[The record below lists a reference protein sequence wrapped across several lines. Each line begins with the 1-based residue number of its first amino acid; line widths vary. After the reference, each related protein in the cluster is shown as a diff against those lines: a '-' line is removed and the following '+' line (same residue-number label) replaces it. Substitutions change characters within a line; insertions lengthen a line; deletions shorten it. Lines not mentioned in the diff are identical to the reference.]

1 MADEVGIVMKLY
13 DEVSPT
19 LKSITGSS
27 KAFDKTMDDLEE
39 SLKAY
44 DKAQT
49 TLTEKM
55 SGLKKGMA
63 ENSIKVKEAQQA
75 YKKLK
80 DETSKGALDD
90 AIDEQTRLRR
100 EMEETK
106 AVIDANATAYKNLY
120 KEVTSAASAESRLS
134 NRAGDGSTGILSA
147 LGKAGLG
154 QMAGDAIMEISNT
167 MIGSALGGDGGSLIS
182 SALSSAVSGAA
193 MGSLAGPVGTAIGGL
208 VGGALGLATGGAQ
221 IFANQDE
228 AFKAYYADLYP
239 AGQDRA
245 EESLTA
251 GSATASQRELDAIAF
266 NRLLGSGV
274 GDQYLSDLRVLAAA
288 TPMEYSDLTSMSRA
302 LATGFGDAPDRML
315 ELMTAIG
322 DAGSAV
328 GVTAS
333 DMTAMAQAM
342 SRMNSS
348 GKATLEYLNIF
359 QDRGVDVIGML
370 SEAMGKT
377 QGEIYDMISKSEING
392 RDAVNIIQQGMETA
406 YSGAM
411 EQMAE
416 TFSGLTSTLEDT
428 MAELDN
434 ARGEG
439 YNDLRKEGL
448 QSEIDAYGGALGDAI
463 QNLNRISGEN
473 DAYMEN
479 LSEQYTREALSALLL
494 GEDTT
499 LFPEEQQAELRRM
512 REDFLAASGAYED
525 GNEEAGLKMESL
537 RQEAEA
543 LATAAYES
551 SDQYSL
557 LYDSEQDLVGAI
569 QDLTTAF
576 DGWKNEYE
584 LEQEK
589 SKGQGAIWLDDIMIG
604 DPDDPDDGVGDVIR
618 KKDEAS
624 LTSLFGQIFGSHA
637 YGLDRVP
644 RNGLYYLHQDE
655 RVLTA
660 QAAGEQSRKSGTTFQ
675 ITIKDNHFGAD
686 MSVEAVAQT
695 LADLLERKLAAG
707 VIG

>member
-1 MADEVGIVMKLY
+1 MSRTDASIAMSVQDNLSAAIVGMKSSVTNFRG
-13 DEVSPT
+13 D
-19 LKSITGSS
+19 ITALQGELDRLN
-27 KAFDKTMDDLEE
+27 ATRVQMRMD
-39 SLKAY
+39 
-44 DKAQT
+44 
-49 TLTEKM
+49 LT
-55 SGLKKGMA
+55 SA
-63 ENSIKVKEAQQA
+63 RREAQQA
-75 YKKLK
+75 QKAF
-80 DETSKGALDD
+80 EALGDSATEAERQAAEAD
-90 AIDEQTRLRR
+90 WKTAEENLENIRQQYDLVSRQVRQTTRD
-100 EMEETK
+100 ME
-106 AVIDANATAYKNLY
+106 NATGAI
-120 KEVTSAASAESRLS
+120 SRME
-134 NRAGDGSTGILSA
+134 NRADGAAGSTGILSA

-167 MIGSALGGDGGSLIS
+167 MIGSALGSDGGSLIS

-193 MGSLAGPVGTAIGGL
+193 MGSLAGPVGTAIGAA

-228 AFKAYYADLYP
+228 AFKAYYADLYQS
-239 AGQDRA
+239 GQDRA

-302 LATGFGDAPDRML
+302 LATGFGDSPDRML

-370 SEAMGKT
+370 SEAMGTT
-377 QGEIYDMISKSEING
+377 QSEIYDMISKGEING

-411 EQMAE
+411 EQMAQ
-416 TFSGLTSTLEDT
+416 TFSGLTSILEDT
-428 MAELDN
+428 MAELNN

-439 YNDLRKEGL
+439 YNQERSVGL
-448 QSEIDAYGGALGDAI
+448 QTQIDAYGGALGDAI
-463 QNLNRISGEN
+463 QSLNRISGEN
-473 DAYMEN
+473 EAYMEN

-494 GEDTT
+494 GEDATI
-499 LFPEEQQAELRRM
+499 FPEEQQAELRRM
-512 REDFLAASGAYED
+512 REDFLAASSAYED

-537 RQEAEA
+537 RQQAEA

-557 LYDSEQDLVGAI
+557 LYDSEQDLIGAI
-569 QDLTTAF
+569 RDNTAALE
-576 DGWKNEYE
+576 GWKNDYM
-584 LEQEK
+584 LDQEK
-589 SKGQGAIWLDDIMIG
+589 SKGQGDVWMENIMLG
-604 DPDDPDDGVGDVIR
+604 DRDNPGDGFAERWND
-618 KKDEAS
+618 S
-624 LTSLFGQIFGSHA
+624 LGAENDRLAAMVNGSHA

-660 QAAGEQSRKSGTTFQ
+660 REAGEQSRKSGTTFQ
-675 ITIKDNHFGAD
+675 ITISNNHFGAD

-695 LADLLERKLAAG
+695 LADMLERKLAAG

>member
-55 SGLKKGMA
+55 SGLKKELA
-63 ENSIKVKEAQQA
+63 ENSVKVKEAQQV

-154 QMAGDAIMEISNT
+154 QMAGDAIMEISST
-167 MIGSALGGDGGSLIS
+167 MIGSALGSDGGSLIS

-193 MGSLAGPVGTAIGGL
+193 MGSLAGPVGTAIGAA

-221 IFANQDE
+221 IFASQDE
-228 AFKAYYADLYP
+228 AFKSYYADLYQS
-239 AGQDRA
+239 GQDRA

-274 GDQYLSDLRVLAAA
+274 GDKYLSDLRVLAAD
-288 TPMEYSDLTSMSRA
+288 TPMEYSDLTAMSRA
-302 LATGFGDAPDRML
+302 LATGFGDSPERML

-370 SEAMGKT
+370 SEAMGTT
-377 QGEIYDMISKSEING
+377 QGEIYDMISKGEING

-411 EQMAE
+411 ELMAE

-439 YNDLRKEGL
+439 YNQERSIGL
-448 QSEIDAYGGALGDAI
+448 QNEIDAYGGALGDAV

-473 DAYMEN
+473 EAYMEN
-479 LSEQYTREALSALLL
+479 LSGQYTREALSALLL

-499 LFPEEQQAELRRM
+499 LFTEDQQAELRRM
-512 REDFLAASGAYED
+512 REDFLAASSAYED

-537 RQEAEA
+537 RQQAEA
-543 LATAAYES
+543 LATIAYES
-551 SDQYSL
+551 SDQYEL
-557 LYDSEQDLVGAI
+557 LYDSELDLIKAI
-569 QDLTTAF
+569 RDNTAAHE
-576 DGWKNEYE
+576 GWTNEYG
-584 LEQEK
+584 LDQEK
-589 SKGQGAIWLDDIMIG
+589 SKGQGDVWMENLMLG
-604 DPDDPDDGVGDVIR
+604 DRDDPSDGFAERWNDYWGAENDR
-618 KKDEAS
+618 
-624 LTSLFGQIFGSHA
+624 LTAMYNGSHA

-660 QAAGEQSRKSGTTFQ
+660 REAGEKSRKSGTTFQ
-675 ITIKDNHFGAD
+675 VTIKDNHFGAD
-686 MSVEAVAQT
+686 MSAEAVAQT

>member
-1 MADEVGIVMKLY
+1 MSRTDASIAMSVQDNLSAAIVGMKSSVTNFRG
-13 DEVSPT
+13 D
-19 LKSITGSS
+19 ITALQGELGRLN
-27 KAFDKTMDDLEE
+27 ATRVQMRMD
-39 SLKAY
+39 
-44 DKAQT
+44 
-49 TLTEKM
+49 LT
-55 SGLKKGMA
+55 SA
-63 ENSIKVKEAQQA
+63 RREAQQA
-75 YKKLK
+75 QKAFEALGDSATEAERQAAEADWKTAEENLENIRQQYDLVSRQVRQTTR
-80 DETSKGALDD
+80 DMESATGA
-90 AIDEQTRLRR
+90 ISR
-100 EMEETK
+100 MENR
-106 AVIDANATAYKNLY
+106 AD
-120 KEVTSAASAESRLS
+120 SAA
-134 NRAGDGSTGILSA
+134 GSTGILSA

-167 MIGSALGGDGGSLIS
+167 MIGSALGSDGGSLIS

-193 MGSLAGPVGTAIGGL
+193 MGSLAGPVGTAIGAA

-221 IFANQDE
+221 IFASQDE
-228 AFKAYYADLYP
+228 AFKAYYADLYQ

-245 EESLTA
+245 AESLTA

-274 GDQYLSDLRVLAAA
+274 GDRYLSDLRVLAAD
-288 TPMEYSDLTSMSRA
+288 TPMEYSDLTAMSRA
-302 LATGFGDAPDRML
+302 LATGFGDSPERML

-370 SEAMGKT
+370 SEAMGTT
-377 QGEIYDMISKSEING
+377 QSEIYDMISKGEING

-439 YNDLRKEGL
+439 YNQERSIGL
-448 QSEIDAYGGALGDAI
+448 QNEIDAYGGALGDAI
-463 QNLNRISGEN
+463 QSLNRISGEN
-473 DAYMEN
+473 EAYMEN
-479 LSEQYTREALSALLL
+479 LSEQYTREALSAVLL
-494 GEDTT
+494 GEDATI
-499 LFPEEQQAELRRM
+499 FPEEQQAELRRM
-512 REDFLAASGAYED
+512 REEFLAASSAYED

-537 RQEAEA
+537 RQQAEA
-543 LATAAYES
+543 LATIAYES
-551 SDQYSL
+551 SDQYEL
-557 LYDSEQDLVGAI
+557 LYDSELDLIDAI
-569 QDLTTAF
+569 RDNTAAHE
-576 DGWKNEYE
+576 GWMNEYGLNQE
-584 LEQEK
+584 L
-589 SKGQGAIWLDDIMIG
+589 SKGQGDVALESAMLG
-604 DPDDPDDGVGDVIR
+604 DSDDPTDGLADKGR
-618 KKDEAS
+618 GLQER
-624 LTSLFGQIFGSHA
+624 LTAQLGGGYA

-660 QAAGEQSRKSGTTFQ
+660 REAGEQSRKSGTTFQ
-675 ITIKDNHFGAD
+675 ITISNNQFGAD

>member
-1 MADEVGIVMKLY
+1 MSRTDASIAMSVQDNLSAAIVGMKSSVTNFRG
-13 DEVSPT
+13 D
-19 LKSITGSS
+19 ITALQGELDRLN
-27 KAFDKTMDDLEE
+27 ATRVQMRMD
-39 SLKAY
+39 
-44 DKAQT
+44 
-49 TLTEKM
+49 LT
-55 SGLKKGMA
+55 GA
-63 ENSIKVKEAQQA
+63 RREAQQA
-75 YKKLK
+75 QKAFEALGDSATEAERQAAEADWKTAEENLENIRQQYDLVSRQVRQTTR
-80 DETSKGALDD
+80 DMESATGA
-90 AIDEQTRLRR
+90 ISR
-100 EMEETK
+100 MENR
-106 AVIDANATAYKNLY
+106 AD
-120 KEVTSAASAESRLS
+120 SAA
-134 NRAGDGSTGILSA
+134 GSTGILSA

-167 MIGSALGGDGGSLIS
+167 MIGSALGSDGGSLIS

-193 MGSLAGPVGTAIGGL
+193 MGSLAGPVGTAIGAA

-221 IFANQDE
+221 IFASQDE
-228 AFKAYYADLYP
+228 AFKAYYADLYQS
-239 AGQDRA
+239 GQDRA
-245 EESLTA
+245 AESLTA

-274 GDQYLSDLRVLAAA
+274 GDKYLSDLRVLAAD
-288 TPMEYSDLTSMSRA
+288 TPMEYSDLTAMSRA
-302 LATGFGDAPDRML
+302 LATGFGDSPERML

-377 QGEIYDMISKSEING
+377 QGEIYDMISDGKING
-392 RDAVNIIQQGMETA
+392 QDAVNIIQQGMETA

-439 YNDLRKEGL
+439 YNQERSIGL
-448 QSEIDAYGGALGDAI
+448 QNEIDAYGGALGDAI
-463 QNLNRISGEN
+463 QSLNRISGEN
-473 DAYMEN
+473 EAYMEN

-512 REDFLAASGAYED
+512 REDFLAASSAYED

-537 RQEAEA
+537 RQQAEA

-557 LYDSEQDLVGAI
+557 LYDSEQDLIGAI
-569 QDLTTAF
+569 RDNTAALE
-576 DGWKNEYE
+576 GWKNDYM
-584 LEQEK
+584 LDQEK
-589 SKGQGAIWLDDIMIG
+589 SKGQGDVAFENFMLG
-604 DPDDPDDGVGDVIR
+604 DRDNPDDGFAERWNDYWGAENDR
-618 KKDEAS
+618 LAAMYN
-624 LTSLFGQIFGSHA
+624 GSHA

-660 QAAGEQSRKSGTTFQ
+660 REAGEQSRKSGTTFQ

>member
-1 MADEVGIVMKLY
+1 MSRTDASIAMSVQDNLSAAIVGMKSSVTNFRG
-13 DEVSPT
+13 D
-19 LKSITGSS
+19 ITALQGELDRLN
-27 KAFDKTMDDLEE
+27 ATRVQMRMD
-39 SLKAY
+39 
-44 DKAQT
+44 
-49 TLTEKM
+49 LT
-55 SGLKKGMA
+55 SA
-63 ENSIKVKEAQQA
+63 RREAQQA
-75 YKKLK
+75 QKAF
-80 DETSKGALDD
+80 EALGDSATEAERQAAEAD
-90 AIDEQTRLRR
+90 WKTAAENLENIRQQYDLVSRQVRQTTRD
-100 EMEETK
+100 ME
-106 AVIDANATAYKNLY
+106 NATGAI
-120 KEVTSAASAESRLS
+120 SRME
-134 NRAGDGSTGILSA
+134 NRADGAAGSTGILSA

-167 MIGSALGGDGGSLIS
+167 MIGSALGSDGGSLIS

-193 MGSLAGPVGTAIGGL
+193 MGSLAGPAGTAIGAA

-221 IFANQDE
+221 IFASQDE
-228 AFKAYYADLYP
+228 AFKSYYAELYQS
-239 AGQDRA
+239 GQDRA
-245 EESLTA
+245 AESLTA

-274 GDQYLSDLRVLAAA
+274 GDKYLSDLRVLAAD
-288 TPMEYSDLTSMSRA
+288 TPMEYSDLTAMSRA
-302 LATGFGDAPDRML
+302 LATGFGDSPERML

-370 SEAMGKT
+370 SEAMGTT
-377 QGEIYDMISKSEING
+377 QGEIYDMISKGEING

-411 EQMAE
+411 ELMAE

-439 YNDLRKEGL
+439 YNQERSIGI
-448 QSEIDAYGGALGDAI
+448 QNEIDAYGGALGDAI
-463 QNLNRISGEN
+463 QNLNRISGQN

-479 LSEQYTREALSALLL
+479 LSEQYTREALSAVLL
-494 GEDTT
+494 GEDAT

-512 REDFLAASGAYED
+512 REDFLAASSAYDD

-537 RQEAEA
+537 RQQAEA
-543 LATAAYES
+543 MATAAYES

-557 LYDSEQDLVGAI
+557 LYDSEQDLIGAI
-569 QDLTTAF
+569 RDNTAALE
-576 DGWKNEYE
+576 GWKNDYR

-589 SKGQGAIWLDDIMIG
+589 SKGLIIGPWERTAKDEEEQAADMLALLRENPEAALG
-604 DPDDPDDGVGDVIR
+604 DPSAMLRGW
-618 KKDEAS
+618 
-624 LTSLFGQIFGSHA
+624 GSGYA

>member
-1 MADEVGIVMKLY
+1 MSRTDASIAMSVQDNLSAAIVGMRSSVTNFRS
-13 DEVSPT
+13 D
-19 LKSITGSS
+19 ITALQGELTRLN
-27 KAFDKTMDDLEE
+27 ATRVQMRMD
-39 SLKAY
+39 
-44 DKAQT
+44 
-49 TLTEKM
+49 LTN
-55 SGLKKGMA
+55 A
-63 ENSIKVKEAQQA
+63 RREAQQA
-75 YKKLK
+75 QRAFESLGESATEAERQAAEADWRQAEENLENIRQQYDLV
-80 DETSKGALDD
+80 GRQVR
-90 AIDEQTRLRR
+90 QTTRD
-100 EMEETK
+100 ME
-106 AVIDANATAYKNLY
+106 NATGAI
-120 KEVTSAASAESRLS
+120 SRME
-134 NRAGDGSTGILSA
+134 NRAGGAAGRTGILSA

-154 QMAGDAIMEISNT
+154 QMAGDAILEIGNT
-167 MIGSALGGDGGSLIS
+167 MIGSALGSGGGSLIS

-193 MGSLAGPVGTAIGGL
+193 MGSLAGPVGTAIGTA
-208 VGGALGLATGGAQ
+208 VGGVLGLATGGAQ
-221 IFANQDE
+221 IFASQDE
-228 AFKAYYADLYP
+228 AFKAYYGDLYQ

-245 EESLTA
+245 SESLTS

-274 GDQYLSDLRVLAAA
+274 GDKYLSDLRVLAAE
-288 TPMEYSDLTSMSRA
+288 TPMEYSDLTAMSRA
-302 LATGFGDAPDRML
+302 LATGFGDNPERML

-377 QGEIYDMISKSEING
+377 QGEIYDMISKGEING
-392 RDAVNIIQQGMETA
+392 QDAANIIQQGMETA
-406 YSGAM
+406 YGGAM
-411 EQMAE
+411 ELMAE

-428 MAELDN
+428 IAELDN

-439 YNDLRKEGL
+439 YNQERASGL
-448 QSEIDAYGGALGDAI
+448 QAEIDAYGGALGDAV

-473 DAYMEN
+473 EAYMEN
-479 LSEQYTREALSALLL
+479 LSGQYTREALSALLL

-499 LFPEEQQAELRRM
+499 LFTEDQQAELRQM
-512 REDFLAASGAYED
+512 REAFLAASSAYED

-537 RQEAEA
+537 RQQAEA
-543 LATAAYES
+543 LATIAYES
-551 SDQYSL
+551 SDQYEL
-557 LYDSEQDLVGAI
+557 LYDSELDLIDAI
-569 QDLTTAF
+569 RDNTAAHK
-576 DGWKNEYE
+576 GWMNEYGLNQE
-584 LEQEK
+584 L
-589 SKGQGAIWLDDIMIG
+589 SKGRGDVALENAMLG
-604 DPDDPDDGVGDVIR
+604 DPDDPTDGFVGKGR
-618 KKDEAS
+618 GLEER
-624 LTSLFGQIFGSHA
+624 LTAQLGGGYA

-660 QAAGEQSRKSGTTFQ
+660 REAGEQSRKSGATIQ
-675 ITIKDNHFGAD
+675 VTIKDNHFGAD
-686 MSVEAVAQT
+686 LSVEAVAQT

>member
-1 MADEVGIVMKLY
+1 MSRTDASIAMSVQDNLSAAIVGMKSSVTNFRG
-13 DEVSPT
+13 D
-19 LKSITGSS
+19 ITALQGELDRLN
-27 KAFDKTMDDLEE
+27 ATRVQMRMD
-39 SLKAY
+39 
-44 DKAQT
+44 
-49 TLTEKM
+49 LT
-55 SGLKKGMA
+55 SA
-63 ENSIKVKEAQQA
+63 RREAQQA
-75 YKKLK
+75 QKAFEALGDSATEAERQAAEADWKTAEENLENIRQQYDLVSRQVRQTTR
-80 DETSKGALDD
+80 DMESATGA
-90 AIDEQTRLRR
+90 ISR
-100 EMEETK
+100 MENR
-106 AVIDANATAYKNLY
+106 AD
-120 KEVTSAASAESRLS
+120 SAA
-134 NRAGDGSTGILSA
+134 GSTGILSA

-167 MIGSALGGDGGSLIS
+167 MIGSALGSDGGSLIS

-193 MGSLAGPVGTAIGGL
+193 IGSA

-221 IFANQDE
+221 IFASQDE
-228 AFKAYYADLYP
+228 AFKAYYADLYQ

-245 EESLTA
+245 AESLTA

-274 GDQYLSDLRVLAAA
+274 GDKYLSDLRVLAAD
-288 TPMEYSDLTSMSRA
+288 TPMEYSDLTAMSRA
-302 LATGFGDAPDRML
+302 LATGFGDSPERML

-328 GVTAS
+328 GVDAS
-333 DMTAMAQAM
+333 GMTYMAQIL
-342 SRMNSS
+342 SRVQSS
-348 GKATLEYLNIF
+348 NQFSKEDLDAF
-359 QDRGVDVIGML
+359 QDRGINVLSML
-370 SEAMGKT
+370 SSSFGVAD
-377 QGEIYDMISKSEING
+377 GEIYDMISKGEING
-392 RDAVNIIQQGMETA
+392 RDAVDIIQQGMETA

-411 EQMAE
+411 ELMAE

-428 MAELDN
+428 MAELNN

-439 YNDLRKEGL
+439 YNQERSIGL
-448 QSEIDAYGGALGDAI
+448 QNEIDAYGGALGDAI
-463 QNLNRISGEN
+463 QSLNRISGQN

-479 LSEQYTREALSALLL
+479 LSEQYTREALSAVLL
-494 GEDTT
+494 GEDATI
-499 LFPEEQQAELRRM
+499 FPEEQQAELRRM
-512 REDFLAASGAYED
+512 REEFLAASSAYED

-557 LYDSEQDLVGAI
+557 LYDSEQDLIGAI
-569 QDLTTAF
+569 RDNTAALE
-576 DGWKNEYE
+576 GWKNDYM
-584 LEQEK
+584 LDQEK
-589 SKGQGAIWLDDIMIG
+589 SKGRGDVALENAMLG
-604 DPDDPDDGVGDVIR
+604 DPDDPTDGFVGKGR
-618 KKDEAS
+618 GLEER
-624 LTSLFGQIFGSHA
+624 LTAQLGGGYA

-660 QAAGEQSRKSGTTFQ
+660 REAGEQSRKSGTTFQ
-675 ITIKDNHFGAD
+675 ITISNNQFGAD

>member
-1 MADEVGIVMKLY
+1 MSRTDASIAMSVQDNLSAAIVGMKSSVTNFRG
-13 DEVSPT
+13 D
-19 LKSITGSS
+19 ITALQGELDRLN
-27 KAFDKTMDDLEE
+27 ATRVQMRMD
-39 SLKAY
+39 
-44 DKAQT
+44 
-49 TLTEKM
+49 LT
-55 SGLKKGMA
+55 SA
-63 ENSIKVKEAQQA
+63 RREAQQA
-75 YKKLK
+75 QKAFEALGDSATEAERQAAEADWKTAEENLENIRQQYDLVSRQVRQTTR
-80 DETSKGALDD
+80 DMESATGA
-90 AIDEQTRLRR
+90 ISR
-100 EMEETK
+100 MENR
-106 AVIDANATAYKNLY
+106 AD
-120 KEVTSAASAESRLS
+120 SAA
-134 NRAGDGSTGILSA
+134 GSTGILSA

-167 MIGSALGGDGGSLIS
+167 MIGSALGSDGGSLIS

-193 MGSLAGPVGTAIGGL
+193 MGSLAGPVGTAIGAA

-221 IFANQDE
+221 IFASQDE
-228 AFKAYYADLYP
+228 AFKSYYGDLYQ

-245 EESLTA
+245 SESLTS

-274 GDQYLSDLRVLAAA
+274 GDKYLSDLRVLAAE
-288 TPMEYSDLTSMSRA
+288 TPMEYSDLTAMSRA
-302 LATGFGDAPDRML
+302 LATGFGDSPERML

-377 QGEIYDMISKSEING
+377 QGEIYDMISKGEING
-392 RDAVNIIQQGMETA
+392 QDAANIIQQGMETA
-406 YSGAM
+406 YGGAM
-411 EQMAE
+411 ELMAE

-439 YNDLRKEGL
+439 YNQERSIGL
-448 QSEIDAYGGALGDAI
+448 QNEIDAYGGALGDAI
-463 QNLNRISGEN
+463 QSLNRISGEN
-473 DAYMEN
+473 EAYMEN
-479 LSEQYTREALSALLL
+479 LSGQYTREALSALLL

-499 LFPEEQQAELRRM
+499 LFTEDQQAELRQM
-512 REDFLAASGAYED
+512 REDFLAASSAYED

-537 RQEAEA
+537 RQQAEA
-543 LATAAYES
+543 LATIAYES
-551 SDQYSL
+551 SDQYEL
-557 LYDSEQDLVGAI
+557 LYDSELDLIKAI
-569 QDLTTAF
+569 RDNTAAHE
-576 DGWKNEYE
+576 GWTNEYG
-584 LEQEK
+584 LDQEK
-589 SKGQGAIWLDDIMIG
+589 SKGQGDVAFENFMLG
-604 DPDDPDDGVGDVIR
+604 DRDNPGDGFAERWNDYWGAENDR
-618 KKDEAS
+618 LAAMYN
-624 LTSLFGQIFGSHA
+624 GSHA

-660 QAAGEQSRKSGTTFQ
+660 RQAGEQSRKSGAALQ
-675 ITIKDNHFGAD
+675 ITISNNHFGAD
-686 MSVEAVAQT
+686 MSAEAVAQT
-695 LADLLERKLAAG
+695 LADLLERKIAAG